1 MESTTMQFIGLLGPL
16 FLLGAYAL
24 LSSGKLVATSPA
36 YQIMNLL
43 GAGVMA
49 WVGITTAVWSVWVL
63 NGVWA
68 LIALFGLMRIVRVR
82 REQSEQ

>member
-1 MESTTMQFIGLLGPL
+1 MESTTMQIIGLLGPI

-24 LSSGKLVATSPA
+24 LSSGKLMATSPA

-43 GAGVMA
+43 GAAVMV

-63 NGVWA
+63 SGVWA
-68 LIALFGLMRIVRVR
+68 LIALFSLIRIVRRR
-82 REQSEQ
+82 REEPAQ